1 MPDHADAPVA
11 GVAARPAAR
20 LVAAAG
26 LGDAPRFRL
35 QRRGAQGLADRRPHR
50 VKLVVA
56 GHLLDR
62 RAAVVLEDDEVAQQ
76 RQEAALLEDALDRHL
91 QLGVEDRRQVLT
103 VDRAPRL
110 EPLPAGGEGAEP
122 RLHPVRREEHRVAGE
137 QRGDL
142 RHVGLQLVE
151 CRPHGGAGVGRVLQ
165 LDHRQRQAVDEQ
177 HEVGPAGV
185 AVFDHGELVDRRP
198 GVGAGII
205 EVDHLR
211 LRAADGAAGG
221 PVLDRHPVHQQ
232 AVEGAVARCQGG
244 PRRPRQLAKGVVER
258 LLRQAGVEAAQGA
271 AHGALE
277 HHLRMAGAHPVRSG
291 RHLRPAGHV
300 VAELPKPVERRILHH
315 RLGQHRHRQSSPVTM
330 TNLTVPAR
338 RRPPLPSRAGPA
350 STPSASPAGD
360 PGPGARTPTRHPAD

>member
-11 GVAARPAAR
+11 GIAARPAAG

-26 LGDAPRFRL
+26 GVGDAPRLGL

-50 VKLVVA
+50 VELVIA

-62 RAAVVLEDDEVAQQ
+62 RPAVVLEDDEVAQQ
-76 RQEAALLEDALDRHL
+76 RQEAALLEHALDRHL
-91 QLGVEDRRQVLT
+91 QLGVEDRRQLLT

-110 EPLPAGGEGAEP
+110 EPLPAGGERTEP
-122 RLHPVRREEHRVAGE
+122 RLHPVRDRQHRVAGE
-137 QRGDL
+137 QRGQL
-142 RHVGLQLVE
+142 RDVGLQLVE
-151 CRPHGGAGVGRVLQ
+151 RRPHGGAGVGRVLQ

-177 HEVGPAGV
+177 HQVGPAGV

-198 GVGAGII
+198 GVGVGII

-221 PVLDRHPVHQQ
+221 PIFDRHAVHQQ
-232 AVEGAVARCQGG
+232 AMEGAVARCQGSPG
-244 PRRPRQLAKGVVER
+244 RPRQLAKGVVER
-258 LLRQAGVEAAQGA
+258 LLRQAGVEAAQSV

-277 HHLRMAGAHPVRSG
+277 HHLRVAGAHPVRSG

-315 RLGQHRHRQSSPVTM
+315 RFRQHRHRPSSPTTM
-330 TNLTVPAR
+330 TNLTVPDR
-338 RRPPLPSRAGPA
+338 R
-350 STPSASPAGD
+350 
-360 PGPGARTPTRHPAD
+360 